1 MLLADR
7 RESFLAKLRD
17 KHAQARWADALE
29 RYTRAAKFAK
39 EWSNNPYTYAE
50 KFRLSIREEYKDY
63 PEALKAFDQIDEELN
78 NA

>member
-1 MLLADR
+1 MLLADK

-17 KHAQARWADALE
+17 KRAQARWADALE
-29 RYTRAAKFAK
+29 RYLRAAKFAK
-39 EWSNNPYTYAE
+39 KWHNNPHTYAE
-50 KFRLSIREEYKDY
+50 IFRRNIREEFKDY